1 MIEKLLNFIKTILIL
16 LFFTF
21 SFVKIYILIN
31 KSLDIVLENNK
42 ISNEKMLEIEREK
55 AFSMV
60 ETEKTKQEY
69 NIKLA
74 KNISLSNGELTP
86 LQDRQIENTFL
97 HELYHAFQFYSGIPV
112 LQICRLQR

>member
-74 KNISLSNGELTP
+74 K
-86 LQDRQIENTFL
+86 IENEKIIIKACYDNKEIINFINCVK
-97 HELYHAFQFYSGIPV
+97 ELRSRQW
-112 LQICRLQR
+112 